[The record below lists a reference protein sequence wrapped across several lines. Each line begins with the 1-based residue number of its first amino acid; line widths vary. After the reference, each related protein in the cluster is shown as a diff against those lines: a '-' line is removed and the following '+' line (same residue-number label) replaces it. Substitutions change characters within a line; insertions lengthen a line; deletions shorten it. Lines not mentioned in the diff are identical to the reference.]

1 MTYKCEFHSEV
12 ENDYNEAYG
21 WYEGQK
27 KGLGERFLAFVRN
40 KIDQIA
46 ENPEYYGVRTRKE
59 HREVQVDVFPYLI
72 VCTKFI
78 SRPRPFLSS
87 PSIIQKNILV
97 KSTANNSEHIGRGD
111 NFPVQ
116 YKCWSF

>member
-21 WYEGQK
+21 WYERQK
-27 KGLGERFLAFVRN
+27 KGLGERFLAFVRK

-46 ENPEYYGVRTRKE
+46 EHPEHYGVRTRKD

-72 VCTKFI
+72 VYKIYKQSKTILIISIHNTKKHPLKKY
-78 SRPRPFLSS
+78 R
-87 PSIIQKNILV
+87 K
-97 KSTANNSEHIGRGD
+97 
-111 NFPVQ
+111 
-116 YKCWSF
+116 